1 MLFSKEDINQL
12 RLQYNNADFIGNN
25 SQIRKKRFFQIFKL
39 EPLCSDP
46 AIPVAVELK
55 NENKRIEM
63 GKSIIFVVLFYS
75 TYLVL
80 LQAEENMT
88 EDQKLRL
95 LREEVVTLRVEAPK
109 IMLRLLEQAKQ
120 HKMQNMVR
128 LLSQIPS
135 IAISQ
140 LCCLR
145 KTPST
150 LRAHSKNWRRSQ
162 TSGCLARKASKSL
175 KPNTLSK
182 RFNNL
187 IKTLLLNAKE
197 TLFTANRAQ
206 RRL

>member
-1 MLFSKEDINQL
+1 
-12 RLQYNNADFIGNN
+12 
-25 SQIRKKRFFQIFKL
+25 
-39 EPLCSDP
+39 
-46 AIPVAVELK
+46 
-55 NENKRIEM
+55 M

-150 LRAHSKNWRRSQ
+150 LRAHSRNWRRSQ

-175 KPNTLSK
+175 KRNTLSK

-197 TLFTANRAQ
+197 TIFTANRAQ